1 MSDHYGVLR
10 GIRVLDFGRYVA
22 GPFCAALLGDM
33 GADVIRVEAPSGG
46 EDRTIQPLIPDAKI
60 GEGGEGS
67 LFIQMNR
74 NKRGMTINPRH
85 PSYKDII
92 KRLIARS
99 DIVVANL
106 PPGAL
111 EKLGL
116 DDASIRSINPRI
128 ILTHVTAFGL
138 GGPYRDKVGFDA
150 VAQAMCGSAHLT
162 GNKDMPMRCYTAW
175 VDCGTAVLA
184 ALGAVTALLHRERTG
199 EGQVVT
205 GSLLSTALSFFSFH
219 IMEEYTRNLERE
231 AIGNRSPYGAPVDMI
246 STKDGWIAVQV
257 LGQGIFKRWAH
268 MMGREDLL
276 ENPKFRNDLARGDHG
291 GEISSI
297 LHVWAR
303 QYTNAE
309 ALDILEKAR
318 IPSGPVYAPV
328 DIMKDKHIQ
337 EMGCFQGL
345 DFPGVSKAPP
355 LVETPVQL
363 SQNKNTIRT
372 RAPLLGE
379 HTKDILKSLGY
390 DDHHIAGFYQE
401 GAV

>member
-1 MSDHYGVLR
+1 MNY
-10 GIRVLDFGRYVA
+10 I
-22 GPFCAALLGDM
+22 LLG
-33 GADVIRVEAPSGG
+33 
-46 EDRTIQPLIPDAKI
+46 
-60 GEGGEGS
+60 
-67 LFIQMNR
+67 
-74 NKRGMTINPRH
+74 
-85 PSYKDII
+85 
-92 KRLIARS
+92 
-99 DIVVANL
+99 
-106 PPGAL
+106 
-111 EKLGL
+111 
-116 DDASIRSINPRI
+116 
-128 ILTHVTAFGL
+128 
-138 GGPYRDKVGFDA
+138 KVGHFHATNCNRFGFFLQFQRLSPAGLSKSSSFQPKFAFQNSFFPLSNPD
-150 VAQAMCGSAHLT
+150 STLT
-162 GNKDMPMRCYTAW
+162 I
-175 VDCGTAVLA
+175 
-184 ALGAVTALLHRERTG
+184 LLHRERTG